1 MKPKKHWVPLAK
13 HILIGFLFL
22 GSFISAATMVNAQ
35 LNSKVTVISPD
46 NKENIKQMQNGL
58 QKLGYYRGQQ
68 TGNLDKATKQ
78 AIQKFQKDNSIKPA
92 TGVINEKTLTAMFR
106 QLKNPKK
113 QNTQGENG
121 RTGYREAINPPK
133 ITPYTPPS
141 PNDPG
146 NLDKMKA
153 QQRQSGSYWMNIG
166 KEYVAQGT
174 PPECPNPLVMQPPVD
189 FSLVTSLLYPGQ
201 QRSTGYKAHGG
212 FRFDSS
218 PSNNISVK
226 IPFDANLIDGS
237 RYIEAGEIQ
246 YLLTFQ
252 SPCGIMYRFD
262 HLMTLTPKF
271 QKIADG
277 FPEAKIDDS
286 RTTNVVPPVA
296 VVTGEEVAT
305 AVGFSKTKNVAVDF
319 GVYDLRKKNAAS
331 ANADWVKQR
340 ESALA
345 IHGICWFD
353 LFPNQKQV
361 LLGLPAGDQAM
372 GKKSDYCQ

>member
-1 MKPKKHWVPLAK
+1 MMPKKHYTLFAK
-13 HILIGFLFL
+13 QIIINFLII
-22 GSFISAATMVNAQ
+22 GSFISVATIASAQ
-35 LNSKVTVISPD
+35 MNSKLTIVSPS
-46 NKENIKQMQNGL
+46 KENIKQMQDGL
-58 QKLGYYRGQQ
+58 QKLGLYRGKQ
-68 TGNLDKATKQ
+68 TGKLDETTKQ
-78 AIQKFQKDNSIKPA
+78 AIKKFQKDNNIKPA
-92 TGVINEKTLTAMFR
+92 TGVVNEKTLTALSR
-106 QLKNPKK
+106 QLKKLEK
-113 QNTQGENG
+113 QNTQGGNG
-121 RTGYREAINPPK
+121 TYGYHEAINPPK

-146 NLDKMKA
+146 NLDKMKVWKG
-153 QQRQSGSYWMNIG
+153 QSGSYWMNIG

-174 PPECPNPLVMQPPVD
+174 PPECPNPLVMQQPVD
-189 FSLVTSLLYPGQ
+189 FSLVTSVLYPGQ

-218 PSNNISVK
+218 LSNNISVR
-226 IPFDANLIDGS
+226 IPFDAALIEGS

-246 YLLTFQ
+246 YLFTFQ
-252 SPCGIMYRFD
+252 ASCGIMYRFD
-262 HLMTLTPKF
+262 HLLTLTPKF
-271 QKIADG
+271 QKIADS

-286 RTTNVVPPVA
+286 RTTNVIPPVA
-296 VVTGEEVAT
+296 VTVGEEVAT
-305 AVGFSKTKNVAVDF
+305 AVGFSKTKNIAVDF

-353 LFPNQKQV
+353 LFPNQKQ
-361 LLGLPAGDQAM
+361 LLLSLPVGDQAV